1 MNQYANFR
9 LLKLL
14 KEKKKH
20 DTFQINSSVFIFIAL
35 FYTKLTRF
43 IVKIID
49 APLEK
54 KNQNIFQQKLKRFE
68 SN

>member
-1 MNQYANFR
+1 MFSNQ
-9 LLKLL
+9 
-14 KEKKKH
+14 
-20 DTFQINSSVFIFIAL
+20 IIIFIAI